1 MRFDV
6 LNLILGWTLVALTVP
21 LLFCVLVTGYL
32 DNWELALR
40 AFSIPAALSF
50 FIGLMMLRFGTKR
63 NTHMR
68 LRDREAFAAVA
79 LVWPLAV
86 FIGALPYW
94 LGGMFHGPFTEDS
107 EFLDIAR
114 GAVNSWFES
123 MSGFSTTGA
132 TVISTSMSPN
142 CLPSTPDCINTQPR
156 GLLFWRSLTQWFGGM
171 GIIMLGMMILSRVIG
186 GGMALARAELT
197 GPSLSR
203 LKPKLQETA
212 LALWGLYLAL
222 TLLEM
227 GLLKT
232 IGGMN
237 WFDSINHALTTMPT
251 GGFSTHDASIGHYQ
265 SYTVELIIILF
276 MFIGGI
282 NFTLLWFIREG
293 EFKKATQ
300 DEEFKNYIVYI
311 LTTFL
316 FITIALFAT
325 RDYSTP
331 DTFIDSLFHVVSI
344 GTSTGYTS
352 TDYMQWPVVTHLFL
366 FVLMIVGAS
375 AGSTSGGLKLL
386 RVNLAF
392 KVAMRELVRIAQ
404 PRKVQ
409 TVRMNGEV
417 VGNQQL
423 GLIVGMLFVWIGLFA
438 IASILLAFIAPD
450 ENFESILAL
459 VASSLG
465 NTGPTLGNY
474 GPTETWAGLNSGA
487 LLLTSILMWFGR
499 LELLTAVILLHP
511 HTWRSESRDQAPRGA
526 LTRLKRMI
534 SREPHEESEQ
544 GPLR

>member
-6 LNLILGWTLVALTVP
+6 LNLILGWTLVALTLP
-21 LLFCVLVTGYL
+21 LLFCVVITGYL
-32 DNWELALR
+32 DDWELALR
-40 AFSIPAALSF
+40 AFSIPAGLSL
-50 FIGLMMLRFGTKR
+50 FIGAMMLRFGTKR

-94 LGGMFHGPFTEDS
+94 LGGMFHGPFTDGS
-107 EFLDIAR
+107 DFLDIAR
-114 GAVNSWFES
+114 GAVNAWFES

-142 CLPSTPDCINTQPR
+142 CLPGMDCINSQPR
-156 GLLFWRSLTQWFGGM
+156 GLLLWRSLTQWFGGM

-212 LALWGLYLAL
+212 LALWGLYLVL
-222 TLLEM
+222 TLIEFV
-227 GLLKT
+227 LLWT
-232 IGGMN
+232 IGDMN

-251 GGFSTHDASIGHYQ
+251 GGFSTYDASIGHFD

-293 EFKKATQ
+293 QFKKATQ

-316 FITIALFAT
+316 FITIALLAT
-325 RDYSTP
+325 RDYSST
-331 DTFIDSLFHVVSI
+331 DAFIDSLFHVVSL

-386 RVNLAF
+386 RINLAF
-392 KVAMRELVRIAQ
+392 KVAMRELIRIAQ

-409 TVRMNGEV
+409 TIRMNGEV

-438 IASILLAFIAPD
+438 ISSILLAFISPGED
-450 ENFESILAL
+450 FESILAL

-465 NTGPTLGNY
+465 NTGPTIGNY

-487 LLLTSILMWFGR
+487 LILTSILMWFGR

-511 HTWRSESRDQAPRGA
+511 HTWRSESKDQAPRGA
-526 LTRLKRMI
+526 LARLKRMI

-544 GPLR
+544 GPLS

>member
-6 LNLILGWTLVALTVP
+6 LNLILGWTLVALTLP
-21 LLFCVLVTGYL
+21 LLFCVVITGYL
-32 DNWELALR
+32 DDWELALR
-40 AFSIPAALSF
+40 AFSIPAGLSL
-50 FIGLMMLRFGTKR
+50 FIGAMMLRFGTKR

-94 LGGMFHGPFTEDS
+94 LGGMFHGPFTEGSD
-107 EFLDIAR
+107 FLDIAR
-114 GAVNSWFES
+114 GAVNAWFES

-142 CLPSTPDCINTQPR
+142 CLPGMDCINSQPR
-156 GLLFWRSLTQWFGGM
+156 GLLLWRSLTQWFGGM

-212 LALWGLYLAL
+212 LALWGLYLVL
-222 TLLEM
+222 TLIEF
-227 GLLKT
+227 GLLWT
-232 IGGMN
+232 IGDMN

-251 GGFSTHDASIGHYQ
+251 GGFSTYDASIGHFD

-293 EFKKATQ
+293 QFKKATQ

-316 FITIALFAT
+316 FITIALLAT
-325 RDYSTP
+325 RDYSST
-331 DTFIDSLFHVVSI
+331 DAFIDSLFHVVSL

-386 RVNLAF
+386 RINLAF

-409 TVRMNGEV
+409 TIRMNGEV

-438 IASILLAFIAPD
+438 ISSILLAFISPGED
-450 ENFESILAL
+450 FESILAL

-465 NTGPTLGNY
+465 NTGPTIGNY

-487 LLLTSILMWFGR
+487 LILTSILMWFGR

-511 HTWRSESRDQAPRGA
+511 HTWRSESKDQAPRGA
-526 LTRLKRMI
+526 LARLKRMI

-544 GPLR
+544 GPLS

>member
-6 LNLILGWTLVALTVP
+6 LALILGWTLIALTIP
-21 LLFCVLVTGYL
+21 LVLCAVLTGFL
-32 DNWELALR
+32 DDWDLAIR
-40 AFSIPAALSF
+40 AFSVPAGLSLL
-50 FIGLMMLRFGTKR
+50 IGYLMLRFGTR
-63 NTHMR
+63 TNTHTR

-86 FIGALPYW
+86 FVGALPYW
-94 LGGMFHGPFTEDS
+94 LGGLFHGPFTDGS
-107 EFLDIAR
+107 DLADILR

-123 MSGFSTTGA
+123 MSGFTTTGA

-142 CLPSTPDCINTQPR
+142 CYPGMDCINSQPR
-156 GLLFWRSLTQWFGGM
+156 GLLLWRSLTQWFGGM

-212 LALWGLYLAL
+212 FALWSLYIAL
-222 TLLEM
+222 TILEF
-227 GLLKT
+227 GLLIT
-232 IGGMN
+232 IGDLG
-237 WFDSINHALTTMPT
+237 WFDSVNHALTTMPT
-251 GGFSTHDASIGHYQ
+251 GGFSTYDSSVGHFE

-293 EFKKATQ
+293 QFKKASQ
-300 DEEFKNYIVYI
+300 DEEFKNYLVYI
-311 LTTFL
+311 FTTFL
-316 FITIALFAT
+316 FITIALLVT
-325 RDYSTP
+325 RDYTTTDS
-331 DTFIDSLFHVVSI
+331 FIDSLFTVVSI

-352 TDYMQWPVVTHLFL
+352 TDYMQWPVFTHLLL
-366 FVLMIVGAS
+366 FVLMIVGAC
-375 AGSTSGGLKLL
+375 AGSTSGGLKLM
-386 RVNLAF
+386 RINLAF

-409 TVRMNGEV
+409 KIRLNNQV
-417 VGNQQL
+417 VGDQQI

-438 IASILLAFIAPD
+438 ISSIILSLMIPGED
-450 ENFESILAL
+450 FESILAL

-474 GPTETWAGLNSGA
+474 GPTQTWAGLNSGA
-487 LLLTSILMWFGR
+487 LIGTSILMWFGR

-511 HTWRSESRDQAPRGA
+511 HTWKSESKDQTNRGA
-526 LTRLKRMI
+526 LSRLRRMI
-534 SREPHEESEQ
+534 SREPIDESK
-544 GPLR
+544 

>member
-21 LLFCVLVTGYL
+21 LLLCVIATGYL

-40 AFSIPAALSF
+40 AFSIPAGLSL
-50 FIGLMMLRFGTKR
+50 FIGSMMLRFGTKR

-94 LGGMFHGPFTEDS
+94 LGGMFHGPFTDGS
-107 EFLDIAR
+107 SFADVAR
-114 GAVNSWFES
+114 GAVNAWFES

-142 CLPSTPDCINTQPR
+142 CLPGMDCINSQPR

-203 LKPKLQETA
+203 LRPKIQETA
-212 LALWGLYLAL
+212 LALWGLYLFL
-222 TLLEM
+222 TFVELF
-227 GLLKT
+227 LLKF

-237 WFDSINHALTTMPT
+237 WFDAINHALTTLPT
-251 GGFSTHDASIGHYQ
+251 GGFSTYDASVGHFD
-265 SYTVELIIILF
+265 SITVEVIIIAF
-276 MFIGGI
+276 MFIAGI
-282 NFTLLWFIREG
+282 NFTLLWFVREG
-293 EFKKATQ
+293 QLKKALR
-300 DEEFKNYIVYI
+300 DEEFRNYATYI
-311 LTTFL
+311 SVAFL
-316 FITIALFAT
+316 FIFISLILSGEFSSVDAFLDGLFQ
-325 RDYSTP
+325 
-331 DTFIDSLFHVVSI
+331 VVSLA
-344 GTSTGYTS
+344 TSTGYATA
-352 TDYMQWPVVTHLFL
+352 DYMLWPVVTHLVVFL
-366 FVLMIVGAS
+366 LMIIGAS
-375 AGSTSGGLKLL
+375 AGSTGGGLKLL
-386 RVNLAF
+386 RINLAF
-392 KVAMRELVRIAQ
+392 KVAMRELIRIAQ
-404 PRKVQ
+404 PRKVE
-409 TVRMNGEV
+409 TIRMNKQV
-417 VGNQQL
+417 VDDNQL
-423 GLIVGMLFVWIGLFA
+423 GLIIGMLFVWIGLFA
-438 IASILLAFIAPD
+438 VSSILLALLLPD
-450 ENFESILAL
+450 SNFESILSL

-465 NTGPTLGNY
+465 NTGPALGDY

-511 HTWRSESRDQAPRGA
+511 HTWRSESKDQAARGA
-526 LTRLKRMI
+526 LARLKRMI
-534 SREPHEESEQ
+534 SREPHDESEQ
-544 GPLR
+544 GPLG

>member
-6 LNLILGWTLVALTVP
+6 LALILGWTLIALTIP
-21 LLFCVLVTGYL
+21 LVLCAVLTGFL
-32 DNWELALR
+32 DDWDLAIR
-40 AFSIPAALSF
+40 AFSVPAGLSLL
-50 FIGLMMLRFGTKR
+50 IGYLMLRFGTR
-63 NTHMR
+63 TNTHTR

-86 FIGALPYW
+86 FVGALPYW
-94 LGGMFHGPFTEDS
+94 LGGLFHGPFTDGS
-107 EFLDIAR
+107 DLADILR

-123 MSGFSTTGA
+123 MSGFTTTGA

-142 CLPSTPDCINTQPR
+142 CYPGMDCINSQPR
-156 GLLFWRSLTQWFGGM
+156 GLLLWRSLTQWFGGM

-212 LALWGLYLAL
+212 FALWSLYIAL
-222 TLLEM
+222 TILEF
-227 GLLKT
+227 GLLIT
-232 IGGMN
+232 IGDLG
-237 WFDSINHALTTMPT
+237 WFDSVNHALTTMPT
-251 GGFSTHDASIGHYQ
+251 GGFSTYDSSVGHFD

-293 EFKKATQ
+293 QFKKASQ
-300 DEEFKNYIVYI
+300 DEEFKNYLVYI
-311 LTTFL
+311 FTTFL
-316 FITIALFAT
+316 FITIALLVT
-325 RDYSTP
+325 RDYTTTDS
-331 DTFIDSLFHVVSI
+331 FIDSLFTVVSI

-352 TDYMQWPVVTHLFL
+352 TDYMQWPVFTHLLL
-366 FVLMIVGAS
+366 FVLMIVGAC
-375 AGSTSGGLKLL
+375 AGSTSGGLKLM
-386 RVNLAF
+386 RINLAF

-409 TVRMNGEV
+409 KIRLNNQV
-417 VGNQQL
+417 VGDQQI

-438 IASILLAFIAPD
+438 ISSIILSLMIPGED
-450 ENFESILAL
+450 FESILAL

-474 GPTETWAGLNSGA
+474 GPTQTWAGLNSGA
-487 LLLTSILMWFGR
+487 LIGTSILMWFGR

-511 HTWRSESRDQAPRGA
+511 HTWKSESKDQTNRGA
-526 LTRLKRMI
+526 LSRLRRMI
-534 SREPHEESEQ
+534 SREPIDESK
-544 GPLR
+544 

>member
-6 LNLILGWTLVALTVP
+6 LNLILGWTLVALTLP
-21 LLFCVLVTGYL
+21 LLFCVVITGYL
-32 DNWELALR
+32 DDWELALR
-40 AFSIPAALSF
+40 AFSIPAGLSL
-50 FIGLMMLRFGTKR
+50 FIGAMMLRFGTKR

-94 LGGMFHGPFTEDS
+94 LGGMFHGPFTDGS
-107 EFLDIAR
+107 SFADVAR
-114 GAVNSWFES
+114 GAVNAWFES

-142 CLPSTPDCINTQPR
+142 CLPGMDCINSQPR
-156 GLLFWRSLTQWFGGM
+156 GLLFWRSLTQWFGGT

-212 LALWGLYLAL
+212 LALWGLYLVL
-222 TLLEM
+222 TLIEFV
-227 GLLKT
+227 LLWT
-232 IGGMN
+232 IGDMN

-251 GGFSTHDASIGHYQ
+251 GGFSTYDASIGHFD

-293 EFKKATQ
+293 QFKKATQ

-316 FITIALFAT
+316 FITIALLAT
-325 RDYSTP
+325 RDYSST
-331 DTFIDSLFHVVSI
+331 DAFIDSLFHVVSL

-386 RVNLAF
+386 RINLAF

-409 TVRMNGEV
+409 TIRMNGEV

-438 IASILLAFIAPD
+438 ISSILLAFISPGED
-450 ENFESILAL
+450 FESILAL

-465 NTGPTLGNY
+465 NTGPTIGNY

-487 LLLTSILMWFGR
+487 LILTSILMWFGR

-511 HTWRSESRDQAPRGA
+511 HTWRSESKDQAPRGA
-526 LTRLKRMI
+526 LARLKRMI

-544 GPLR
+544 GPLS

>member
-6 LNLILGWTLVALTVP
+6 LALILGWTLVALTIP
-21 LLFCVLVTGYL
+21 LVVCGILTGFLDDWDLAILAFSAPAASSLLIGYL
-32 DNWELALR
+32 
-40 AFSIPAALSF
+40 
-50 FIGLMMLRFGTKR
+50 MLRFGTRR
-63 NTHMR
+63 NTHTR

-86 FIGALPYW
+86 LVGALPYW
-94 LGGMFHGPFTEDS
+94 LGGVFHGPFTDGS
-107 EFLDIAR
+107 DLADILR

-123 MSGFSTTGA
+123 MSGFTTTGA
-132 TVISTSMSPN
+132 TVISTSMSPGCN
-142 CLPSTPDCINTQPR
+142 PGMDCINSQPR
-156 GLLFWRSLTQWFGGM
+156 GLLLWRSLTQWFGGM

-212 LALWGLYLAL
+212 LALWTLYLVL
-222 TLLEM
+222 TILEF
-227 GLLKT
+227 GLLIT
-232 IGGMN
+232 IGDLN
-237 WFDSINHALTTMPT
+237 WFDSLNHALTTMPT
-251 GGFSTHDASIGHYQ
+251 GGFSTYDGSVGHFD

-293 EFKKATQ
+293 QFKKASQ
-300 DEEFKNYIVYI
+300 DEEFKNYLVYI
-311 LTTFL
+311 FTTFL
-316 FITIALFAT
+316 FITIALLLT
-325 RDYSTP
+325 RDYTTTDS
-331 DTFIDSLFHVVSI
+331 FVDSLFQVVSI

-352 TDYMQWPVVTHLFL
+352 TDYMQWPVFTHLLL
-366 FVLMIVGAS
+366 FVLMIVGAC
-375 AGSTSGGLKLL
+375 AGSTSGGLKLM
-386 RVNLAF
+386 RINLAF
-392 KVAMRELVRIAQ
+392 KVAMRELIRIAQ

-409 TVRMNGEV
+409 TVRLNNQV
-417 VGNQQL
+417 VGDQQL

-438 IASILLAFIAPD
+438 ISSIILSLMIPGED
-450 ENFESILAL
+450 FESILAL

-487 LLLTSILMWFGR
+487 LIWTSILMWFGR

-511 HTWRSESRDQAPRGA
+511 HTWRSESKDQTNRGA
-526 LTRLKRMI
+526 LSRLKRMI
-534 SREPHEESEQ
+534 SRDPIEESK
-544 GPLR
+544 

>member
-21 LLFCVLVTGYL
+21 LLFCVVITGYL

-40 AFSIPAALSF
+40 AFSIPAGLSL
-50 FIGLMMLRFGTKR
+50 FIGSMMLRFGTKR

-94 LGGMFHGPFTEDS
+94 FGGVFHGPFTDGS
-107 EFLDIAR
+107 SFADVAR

-123 MSGFSTTGA
+123 MSGFTTTGA

-142 CLPSTPDCINTQPR
+142 CLPGMDCINTQPR
-156 GLLFWRSLTQWFGGM
+156 GLLLWRSLTQWFGGM

-222 TLLEM
+222 TVLEF
-227 GLLKT
+227 GLLLS
-232 IGGMN
+232 IGGMDL
-237 WFDSINHALTTMPT
+237 FDSINHALTTMPT
-251 GGFSTHDASIGHYQ
+251 GGFSTYDGSIGHFE
-265 SYTVELIIILF
+265 SYTIELIIILF
-276 MFIGGI
+276 MFVGGI

-293 EFKKATQ
+293 QFRKATQ
-300 DEEFKNYIVYI
+300 DEEFKNYLVYI

-316 FITIALFAT
+316 FITIALLAT
-325 RDYSTP
+325 RDYTTMDS
-331 DTFIDSLFHVVSI
+331 FIDSLFHVVSI

-409 TVRMNGEV
+409 TIRMNGEV

-438 IASILLAFIAPD
+438 IASILLAFIVPGED
-450 ENFESILAL
+450 FESILAL

-465 NTGPTLGNY
+465 NTGPTIGNY
-474 GPTETWAGLNSGA
+474 GPSNTWAGLNSGA

-511 HTWRSESRDQAPRGA
+511 HTWRSESKDQAPRGA
-526 LTRLKRMI
+526 LARLRRMI

-544 GPLR
+544 GPLG

>member
-1 MRFDV
+1 
-6 LNLILGWTLVALTVP
+6 
-21 LLFCVLVTGYL
+21 
-32 DNWELALR
+32 
-40 AFSIPAALSF
+40 
-50 FIGLMMLRFGTKR
+50 
-63 NTHMR
+63 
-68 LRDREAFAAVA
+68 
-79 LVWPLAV
+79 
-86 FIGALPYW
+86 
-94 LGGMFHGPFTEDS
+94 
-107 EFLDIAR
+107 
-114 GAVNSWFES
+114 
-123 MSGFSTTGA
+123 MSGFTTTGA

-142 CLPSTPDCINTQPR
+142 CLPGMDCINSQPR
-156 GLLFWRSLTQWFGGM
+156 GLLLWRSLTQWFGGM

-212 LALWGLYLAL
+212 LALWGLYFVL
-222 TLLEM
+222 TLIEFF
-227 GLLKT
+227 LLLT
-232 IGGMN
+232 IGDMN
-237 WFDSINHALTTMPT
+237 WFDSVNHALTTMPT
-251 GGFSTHDASIGHYQ
+251 GGFSTYDASIGHFD

-293 EFKKATQ
+293 QFKKATQ

-316 FITIALFAT
+316 FITIALLAT
-325 RDYSTP
+325 RDYSSK
-331 DTFIDSLFHVVSI
+331 DAFIDSLFHVVSL

-386 RVNLAF
+386 RINLAF

-409 TVRMNGEV
+409 TIRMNGKV

-438 IASILLAFIAPD
+438 ISSILLAFITPGED
-450 ENFESILAL
+450 FESILAL

-465 NTGPTLGNY
+465 NTGPTIGNY

-487 LLLTSILMWFGR
+487 LFLTSILMWFGR

-511 HTWRSESRDQAPRGA
+511 HTWRSESKDQAPRGA
-526 LTRLKRMI
+526 LARLKRMI
-534 SREPHEESEQ
+534 SREPHEDSEQ
-544 GPLR
+544 GPLS

>member
-6 LNLILGWTLVALTVP
+6 LALILGWTLVALTIP
-21 LLFCVLVTGYL
+21 LVVCGILTGFLDDWDLAILAFSAPAASSLLIGYL
-32 DNWELALR
+32 
-40 AFSIPAALSF
+40 
-50 FIGLMMLRFGTKR
+50 MLRFGTRR
-63 NTHMR
+63 NTHTR

-86 FIGALPYW
+86 LVGALPYW
-94 LGGMFHGPFTEDS
+94 FGGVFHGPFTDGS
-107 EFLDIAR
+107 DLADILR

-123 MSGFSTTGA
+123 MSGFTTTGA
-132 TVISTSMSPN
+132 TVISTSMSPGCN
-142 CLPSTPDCINTQPR
+142 PGMDCINSQPR
-156 GLLFWRSLTQWFGGM
+156 GLLLWRSLTQWFGGM

-212 LALWGLYLAL
+212 LALWTLYLVL
-222 TLLEM
+222 TILEF
-227 GLLKT
+227 GLLIT
-232 IGGMN
+232 IGDLN
-237 WFDSINHALTTMPT
+237 WFDSLNHALTTMPT
-251 GGFSTHDASIGHYQ
+251 GGFSTYDGSVGHFD

-293 EFKKATQ
+293 QFKKASQ
-300 DEEFKNYIVYI
+300 DEFQ
-311 LTTFL
+311 
-316 FITIALFAT
+316 
-325 RDYSTP
+325 
-331 DTFIDSLFHVVSI
+331 VVSI

-352 TDYMQWPVVTHLFL
+352 TDYMQWPVFTHLLL
-366 FVLMIVGAS
+366 FVLMIVGAC
-375 AGSTSGGLKLL
+375 AGSTSGGLKLM
-386 RVNLAF
+386 RINLAF
-392 KVAMRELVRIAQ
+392 KVAMRELIRIAQ

-409 TVRMNGEV
+409 TVRLNNQV
-417 VGNQQL
+417 VGDQQL

-438 IASILLAFIAPD
+438 ISSIILSLMIPGED
-450 ENFESILAL
+450 FESILAL

-487 LLLTSILMWFGR
+487 LIWTSILMWFGR

-511 HTWRSESRDQAPRGA
+511 HTWRSESKDQTNRGA
-526 LTRLKRMI
+526 LSRLKRMI
-534 SREPHEESEQ
+534 SRDPIEESK
-544 GPLR
+544 

>member
-6 LNLILGWTLVALTVP
+6 LALILGWTLVALTIP
-21 LLFCVLVTGYL
+21 LVVCGILTGFLDDWDLAILAFSAPAASSLLIGYL
-32 DNWELALR
+32 
-40 AFSIPAALSF
+40 
-50 FIGLMMLRFGTKR
+50 MLRFGTRR
-63 NTHMR
+63 NTHTR

-86 FIGALPYW
+86 LVGALPYW
-94 LGGMFHGPFTEDS
+94 FGGVFHGPFTDGS
-107 EFLDIAR
+107 DLADILR

-123 MSGFSTTGA
+123 MSGFTTTGA
-132 TVISTSMSPN
+132 TVISTSMSPGCN
-142 CLPSTPDCINTQPR
+142 PGMDCINSQPR
-156 GLLFWRSLTQWFGGM
+156 GLLLWRSLTQWFGGM

-212 LALWGLYLAL
+212 LALWTLYLVL
-222 TLLEM
+222 TILEF
-227 GLLKT
+227 GLLIT
-232 IGGMN
+232 IGDLN
-237 WFDSINHALTTMPT
+237 WFDSLNHALTTMPT
-251 GGFSTHDASIGHYQ
+251 GGFSTYDGSVGHFD

-293 EFKKATQ
+293 QFKKASQ
-300 DEEFKNYIVYI
+300 DEEFKNYLVYI
-311 LTTFL
+311 FTTFL
-316 FITIALFAT
+316 FITIALLLT
-325 RDYSTP
+325 RDYTTTDS
-331 DTFIDSLFHVVSI
+331 FIDSLFQVVSI

-352 TDYMQWPVVTHLFL
+352 TDYMQWPVFTHLLL
-366 FVLMIVGAS
+366 FVLMIVGAC
-375 AGSTSGGLKLL
+375 AGSTSGGLKLM
-386 RVNLAF
+386 RINLAF
-392 KVAMRELVRIAQ
+392 KVAMRELIRIAQ

-409 TVRMNGEV
+409 TVRLNNQV
-417 VGNQQL
+417 VGDQQL

-438 IASILLAFIAPD
+438 ISSIILSLMIPEGD
-450 ENFESILAL
+450 FESILAL

-487 LLLTSILMWFGR
+487 LIWTSILMWFGR

-511 HTWRSESRDQAPRGA
+511 HTWRSESKDQTNRGA
-526 LTRLKRMI
+526 LSRLKRMI
-534 SREPHEESEQ
+534 SRDPIEESK
-544 GPLR
+544 

>member
-6 LNLILGWTLVALTVP
+6 LALILGWTLVALTIP
-21 LLFCVLVTGYL
+21 LVLCAVITGFL
-32 DNWELALR
+32 DDWDLAIR
-40 AFSIPAALSF
+40 AFSLPAGLSL
-50 FIGLMMLRFGTKR
+50 FIGFIMLRFGTRR
-63 NTHMR
+63 NTHTR

-86 FIGALPYW
+86 FVGAFPYW
-94 LGGMFHGPFTEDS
+94 LGGVFHGPFTEGSD
-107 EFLDIAR
+107 LADILR

-123 MSGFSTTGA
+123 MSGFTTTGA
-132 TVISTSMSPN
+132 TVISTSMSPS
-142 CLPSTPDCINTQPR
+142 CYPGMDCINSQPR
-156 GLLFWRSLTQWFGGM
+156 GLLLWRSLTQWFGGM

-212 LALWGLYLAL
+212 LALWTLYLVL
-222 TLLEM
+222 TILEF
-227 GLLKT
+227 GLLMT
-232 IGGMN
+232 IGKMD

-251 GGFSTHDASIGHYQ
+251 GGFSTYDASVGHFE
-265 SYTVELIIILF
+265 SYTVELIIIFF

-293 EFKKATQ
+293 QFKKATQ
-300 DEEFKNYIVYI
+300 DEEFKNYLVYI

-316 FITIALFAT
+316 FITIALLVT
-325 RDYSTP
+325 RDYTTADS
-331 DTFIDSLFHVVSI
+331 FVDSLFHVVSI

-352 TDYMQWPVVTHLFL
+352 TDYMQWPVFTHLLL
-366 FVLMIVGAS
+366 FVLMIIGAC
-375 AGSTSGGLKLL
+375 AGSTSGGLKLM

-392 KVAMRELVRIAQ
+392 KVAMRELIRIAQ

-409 TVRMNGEV
+409 KIRMNDQV
-417 VGNQQL
+417 VGDQQL

-438 IASILLAFIAPD
+438 ISSIILALVIPGED
-450 ENFESILAL
+450 FESILAF

-465 NTGPTLGNY
+465 NTGPALGNY

-487 LLLTSILMWFGR
+487 LIWTSILMWFGR

-511 HTWRSESRDQAPRGA
+511 HTWRSESKDQTNRGA
-526 LTRLKRMI
+526 LARLRRMI
-534 SREPHEESEQ
+534 SREPIEESK
-544 GPLR
+544 

>member
-6 LNLILGWTLVALTVP
+6 LNLILGWTLVALTLP
-21 LLFCVLVTGYL
+21 LLFCVVITGYL

-40 AFSIPAALSF
+40 AFSIPAGLSL
-50 FIGLMMLRFGTKR
+50 FIGAMMLRFGTKR

-94 LGGMFHGPFTEDS
+94 LGGMFHGPFTEGSD
-107 EFLDIAR
+107 FLDIAR
-114 GAVNSWFES
+114 GAVNAWFES

-142 CLPSTPDCINTQPR
+142 CLPGMDCINSQPR
-156 GLLFWRSLTQWFGGM
+156 GLLLWRSLTQWFGGM

-212 LALWGLYLAL
+212 LALWGLYLVL
-222 TLLEM
+222 TLIEFV
-227 GLLKT
+227 LLWT
-232 IGGMN
+232 IGDMN

-251 GGFSTHDASIGHYQ
+251 GGFSTYDASIGHFD

-293 EFKKATQ
+293 QFKKATR
-300 DEEFKNYIVYI
+300 DEEFKNYVVYI

-316 FITIALFAT
+316 FITIALLAT
-325 RDYSTP
+325 RDYSST
-331 DTFIDSLFHVVSI
+331 DAFIDSLFQVVSL

-386 RVNLAF
+386 RINLAF

-409 TVRMNGEV
+409 TIRMNGEV

-438 IASILLAFIAPD
+438 ISSILLAFISPGED
-450 ENFESILAL
+450 FESILAL

-465 NTGPTLGNY
+465 NTGPTIGNY

-511 HTWRSESRDQAPRGA
+511 HTWRSESKDQAPRGA
-526 LTRLKRMI
+526 LARLKRMI

-544 GPLR
+544 GPLS

>member
-6 LNLILGWTLVALTVP
+6 LYLILGWTLVALTLP
-21 LLFCVLVTGYL
+21 LLFCFIVTGYL
-32 DNWELALR
+32 DDWDLALR
-40 AFSIPAALSF
+40 AFSIPAGMSL
-50 FIGLMMLRFGTKR
+50 FIGAIMLRFGTKR

-94 LGGMFHGPFTEDS
+94 FGGMFHGPFTDGS
-107 EFLDIAR
+107 DFLDIAR

-142 CLPSTPDCINTQPR
+142 CLPGMDCINSQPR
-156 GLLFWRSLTQWFGGM
+156 GLLLWRSLTQWFGGM

-212 LALWGLYLAL
+212 LALWGLYAVL
-222 TLLEM
+222 TLIEFF
-227 GLLKT
+227 LLMT
-232 IGGMN
+232 IGDMN

-251 GGFSTHDASIGHYQ
+251 GGFSTYDASIGHFD

-293 EFKKATQ
+293 QFKKATQ

-311 LTTFL
+311 FTTFL
-316 FITIALFAT
+316 FITIALLAT
-325 RDYSTP
+325 RDYSSK
-331 DTFIDSLFHVVSI
+331 DAFIDSLFHVVSL

-386 RVNLAF
+386 RINLAF

-409 TVRMNGEV
+409 TIRMNGEV

-438 IASILLAFIAPD
+438 ISSILLAFITPSED
-450 ENFESILAL
+450 FESILAL

-465 NTGPTLGNY
+465 NTGPTIGNY

-511 HTWRSESRDQAPRGA
+511 HTWRSESKDQAPRGA
-526 LTRLKRMI
+526 LARLKRMI
-534 SREPHEESEQ
+534 SREPHDESEQ
-544 GPLR
+544 GPLS

>member
-6 LNLILGWTLVALTVP
+6 LSLILGWTLIAISIP
-21 LLFCVLVTGYL
+21 LFLCSLITIWL
-32 DNWELALR
+32 DDFEMALR
-40 AFSIPAALSF
+40 AFLLPIILSPT
-50 FIGLMMLRFGTKR
+50 IGLLMLKFGTR
-63 NTHMR
+63 SDTPER

-94 LGGMFHGPFTEDS
+94 LGGMFHGPFTDGS
-107 EFLDIAR
+107 DFADVAR
-114 GAVNSWFES
+114 GADNAWFES

-142 CLPSTPDCINTQPR
+142 CSPGMDCINSQAR

-222 TLLEM
+222 TLLEF
-227 GLLKT
+227 GLLMS
-232 IGGMN
+232 IGGMD

-251 GGFSTHDASIGHYQ
+251 GGFSTYDASIGHFE

-293 EFKKATQ
+293 QFRKATQ
-300 DEEFKNYIVYI
+300 DEEFKNYVIYI

-316 FITIALFAT
+316 FITIALLAT
-325 RDYSTP
+325 RDYTTTDS
-331 DTFIDSLFHVVSI
+331 FIDSLFHVVSL

-386 RVNLAF
+386 RINLAF

-409 TVRMNGEV
+409 TIRMNGEV

-423 GLIVGMLFVWIGLFA
+423 GLIIGMLFVWIGLFA
-438 IASILLAFIAPD
+438 ISSILLAFIVPGED
-450 ENFESILAL
+450 FESIMAL

-465 NTGPTLGNY
+465 NTGPTIGNY

-511 HTWRSESRDQAPRGA
+511 HTWRSESKDQAPRGA

-534 SREPHEESEQ
+534 SREPHEDSEQ
-544 GPLR
+544 GPLS

>member
-21 LLFCVLVTGYL
+21 LLFCVVITGYL

-40 AFSIPAALSF
+40 AFSIPAGLSL
-50 FIGLMMLRFGTKR
+50 FIGSMMLRFGTKR
-63 NTHMR
+63 NTNMR

-94 LGGMFHGPFTEDS
+94 FGGVFHGPFTDGS
-107 EFLDIAR
+107 SFADVAR

-123 MSGFSTTGA
+123 MSGFTTTGA

-142 CLPSTPDCINTQPR
+142 CLPGMDCINTQPR
-156 GLLFWRSLTQWFGGM
+156 GLLLWRSLTQWFGGM

-222 TLLEM
+222 TVLEF
-227 GLLKT
+227 GLLLS
-232 IGGMN
+232 IGGMDL
-237 WFDSINHALTTMPT
+237 FDSINHALTTMPT
-251 GGFSTHDASIGHYQ
+251 GGFSTYDGSIGHFE
-265 SYTVELIIILF
+265 SYTIELIIILF

-293 EFKKATQ
+293 QFRKATQ
-300 DEEFKNYIVYI
+300 DEEFKNYLVYI

-316 FITIALFAT
+316 FITIALLAT
-325 RDYSTP
+325 RDYTTVDS
-331 DTFIDSLFHVVSI
+331 FIDSLFHVVSI

-409 TVRMNGEV
+409 TIRMNGEV

-438 IASILLAFIAPD
+438 IASILLAFIVPGED
-450 ENFESILAL
+450 FESILAL

-465 NTGPTLGNY
+465 NTGPTIGNY
-474 GPTETWAGLNSGA
+474 GPSNTWAGLNSGA

-511 HTWRSESRDQAPRGA
+511 HTWRSESKDQAPRGA
-526 LTRLKRMI
+526 LARLRRMI

-544 GPLR
+544 GPLG

>member
-6 LNLILGWTLVALTVP
+6 LYLILGWTLVALTLP
-21 LLFCVLVTGYL
+21 LLFCVIVTGYL
-32 DNWELALR
+32 DDWELAFR
-40 AFSIPAALSF
+40 AFSIPAGLSL
-50 FIGLMMLRFGTKR
+50 FIGAIMLRFGTKR

-94 LGGMFHGPFTEDS
+94 LGGMFHGPFTDGS
-107 EFLDIAR
+107 DFLDIAR
-114 GAVNSWFES
+114 GAVNAWFES

-142 CLPSTPDCINTQPR
+142 CLPGMDCINSQPR
-156 GLLFWRSLTQWFGGM
+156 GLLLWRSLTQWFGGM

-222 TLLEM
+222 TLIEFV
-227 GLLKT
+227 LLWT
-232 IGGMN
+232 IGDMN

-251 GGFSTHDASIGHYQ
+251 GGFSTYDASIGHFD

-293 EFKKATQ
+293 QFKKATQ

-316 FITIALFAT
+316 FITIALLAT
-325 RDYSTP
+325 RDYSSK
-331 DTFIDSLFHVVSI
+331 DAFIDSLFHVVSL

-386 RVNLAF
+386 RINLAF

-409 TVRMNGEV
+409 TIRMNGEV

-438 IASILLAFIAPD
+438 ISSILLAFITPAED
-450 ENFESILAL
+450 FESILAL

-465 NTGPTLGNY
+465 NTGPTIGNY

-511 HTWRSESRDQAPRGA
+511 HTWRSESKDQAPRGA
-526 LTRLKRMI
+526 LARLKRMI
-534 SREPHEESEQ
+534 SREPHEDSEQ
-544 GPLR
+544 GPLS

>member
-6 LNLILGWTLVALTVP
+6 LNLILGWTLVALTIP
-21 LLFCVLVTGYL
+21 LLFCVVATGYM
-32 DNWELALR
+32 DDWELAFR
-40 AFSIPAALSF
+40 AFSIPAGLSL
-50 FIGLMMLRFGTKR
+50 FIGAMMLRFGTKR

-94 LGGMFHGPFTEDS
+94 LGGMFHGPFTEGSD
-107 EFLDIAR
+107 FADIAR
-114 GAVNSWFES
+114 GAVNAWFES

-142 CLPSTPDCINTQPR
+142 CSPGMDCINSQAR

-222 TLLEM
+222 TLLEF
-227 GLLKT
+227 GLLMS
-232 IGGMN
+232 IGGMD

-251 GGFSTHDASIGHYQ
+251 GGFSTYDASIGHFE

-293 EFKKATQ
+293 QFRKATQ
-300 DEEFKNYIVYI
+300 DEEFKNYVVYI

-316 FITIALFAT
+316 FITIALLAT
-325 RDYSTP
+325 RDYTTTDS
-331 DTFIDSLFHVVSI
+331 FIDSLFHVVSL
-344 GTSTGYTS
+344 GTSTGYSS

-386 RVNLAF
+386 RINLAF

-409 TVRMNGEV
+409 TIRMNGEV

-423 GLIVGMLFVWIGLFA
+423 GLIIGMLFVWIGLFA
-438 IASILLAFIAPD
+438 ISSILLAFIVPGED
-450 ENFESILAL
+450 FESILAL

-465 NTGPTLGNY
+465 NTGPTIGNY
-474 GPTETWAGLNSGA
+474 GPSETWAGLNSGA

-511 HTWRSESRDQAPRGA
+511 HTWRSESKDQAPRSA

-534 SREPHEESEQ
+534 SREPHEDSEQ
-544 GPLR
+544 GPLS

>member
-6 LNLILGWTLVALTVP
+6 LYLILGWTLVALTLP
-21 LLFCVLVTGYL
+21 LLFCFIVTGYL
-32 DNWELALR
+32 DDWDLALR
-40 AFSIPAALSF
+40 AFSIPAGMSL
-50 FIGLMMLRFGTKR
+50 FIGAIMLRFGTKR

-94 LGGMFHGPFTEDS
+94 FGGMFHGPFTDGS
-107 EFLDIAR
+107 DFLDIAR

-142 CLPSTPDCINTQPR
+142 CLPGMDCINSQPR
-156 GLLFWRSLTQWFGGM
+156 GLLLWRSLTQWFGGM

-212 LALWGLYLAL
+212 LALWGLYAVL
-222 TLLEM
+222 TLIEFF
-227 GLLKT
+227 LLMT
-232 IGGMN
+232 IGDMN

-251 GGFSTHDASIGHYQ
+251 GGFSTYDASIGHFD

-293 EFKKATQ
+293 QFKKATQ

-316 FITIALFAT
+316 FITIALLAT
-325 RDYSTP
+325 RDYSSK
-331 DTFIDSLFHVVSI
+331 DAFIDSLFHVVSL

-366 FVLMIVGAS
+366 FVLMIIGAS

-386 RVNLAF
+386 RINLAF

-409 TVRMNGEV
+409 TIRMNGEV

-438 IASILLAFIAPD
+438 ISSILLAFITPSED
-450 ENFESILAL
+450 FESILAL

-465 NTGPTLGNY
+465 NTGPTIGNY

-511 HTWRSESRDQAPRGA
+511 HTWRSESKDQAPRGA
-526 LTRLKRMI
+526 LARLKRMI
-534 SREPHEESEQ
+534 SREPHDESEQ
-544 GPLR
+544 GPLS

>member
-6 LNLILGWTLVALTVP
+6 LYLILGWTLVALTIP
-21 LLFCVLVTGYL
+21 LLFCFIVTGYL
-32 DNWELALR
+32 DDWDLALR
-40 AFSIPAALSF
+40 AFSIPAGMSL
-50 FIGLMMLRFGTKR
+50 FIGAIMLRFGTKR

-94 LGGMFHGPFTEDS
+94 FGGMFHGPFTDGS
-107 EFLDIAR
+107 DFLDIAR

-142 CLPSTPDCINTQPR
+142 CLPGMDCINSQPR
-156 GLLFWRSLTQWFGGM
+156 GLLLWRSLTQWFGGM

-212 LALWGLYLAL
+212 LALWGLYAVL
-222 TLLEM
+222 TLIEFF
-227 GLLKT
+227 LLMT
-232 IGGMN
+232 IGDMN

-251 GGFSTHDASIGHYQ
+251 GGFSTYDASIGHFD

-293 EFKKATQ
+293 QFKKATQ

-311 LTTFL
+311 FTTFL
-316 FITIALFAT
+316 FITIALLAT
-325 RDYSTP
+325 RDYSSK
-331 DTFIDSLFHVVSI
+331 DAFIDSLFHVVSL

-386 RVNLAF
+386 RINLAF

-409 TVRMNGEV
+409 TIRMNGEV

-438 IASILLAFIAPD
+438 ISSILLAFITPSED
-450 ENFESILAL
+450 FESILAL

-465 NTGPTLGNY
+465 NTGPTIGNY

-511 HTWRSESRDQAPRGA
+511 HTWRSESKDQAPRGA
-526 LTRLKRMI
+526 LARLKRMI
-534 SREPHEESEQ
+534 SREPHDESEQ
-544 GPLR
+544 GPLS

>member
-6 LNLILGWTLVALTVP
+6 LNLILGWTLVALTLP
-21 LLFCVLVTGYL
+21 LLFCVAITGYL
-32 DNWELALR
+32 DDWELALR
-40 AFSIPAALSF
+40 AFSIPAGLSL
-50 FIGLMMLRFGTKR
+50 FIGAMMLRFGTKR

-94 LGGMFHGPFTEDS
+94 FGGMFHGPFTEGSD
-107 EFLDIAR
+107 FLDIAR
-114 GAVNSWFES
+114 GAVNAWFES

-142 CLPSTPDCINTQPR
+142 CLPGMDCINSQPR
-156 GLLFWRSLTQWFGGM
+156 GLLLWRSLTQWFGGM

-212 LALWGLYLAL
+212 LALWGLYLVL
-222 TLLEM
+222 TLIEFA
-227 GLLKT
+227 LLWT
-232 IGGMN
+232 IGDMN

-251 GGFSTHDASIGHYQ
+251 GGFSTYDASIGHFD

-293 EFKKATQ
+293 QFKKATQ

-316 FITIALFAT
+316 FITIALLAT
-325 RDYSTP
+325 RDYSST
-331 DTFIDSLFHVVSI
+331 DAFVDSLFHVVSL

-386 RVNLAF
+386 RINLAF

-409 TVRMNGEV
+409 TIRMNGEV

-438 IASILLAFIAPD
+438 ISSILLAFISPGED
-450 ENFESILAL
+450 FESILAL

-465 NTGPTLGNY
+465 NTGPTIGNY

-487 LLLTSILMWFGR
+487 LILTSILMWFGR

-511 HTWRSESRDQAPRGA
+511 HTWRSESKDQAPRGA
-526 LTRLKRMI
+526 LARLKRMI

-544 GPLR
+544 GPLS

>member
-6 LNLILGWTLVALTVP
+6 LYLILGWTLVALTLP
-21 LLFCVLVTGYL
+21 LLFCVIVTGYL
-32 DNWELALR
+32 DDWELAFR
-40 AFSIPAALSF
+40 AFSIPAGLSL
-50 FIGLMMLRFGTKR
+50 FIGAIMLRFGTKR

-94 LGGMFHGPFTEDS
+94 LGGMFHGPFTEGSD
-107 EFLDIAR
+107 FLDIAR
-114 GAVNSWFES
+114 GAVNAWFES

-142 CLPSTPDCINTQPR
+142 CLPGMDCINSQPR
-156 GLLFWRSLTQWFGGM
+156 GLLLWRSLTQWFGGM

-222 TLLEM
+222 TLIEFV
-227 GLLKT
+227 LLWT
-232 IGGMN
+232 IGDMN

-251 GGFSTHDASIGHYQ
+251 GGFSTYDASIGHFD

-293 EFKKATQ
+293 QFKKATQ
-300 DEEFKNYIVYI
+300 DEEFKNYVVYI

-316 FITIALFAT
+316 FITIALLAT
-325 RDYSTP
+325 RDYSSK
-331 DTFIDSLFHVVSI
+331 DAFIDSLFHVVSL

-386 RVNLAF
+386 RINLAF

-409 TVRMNGEV
+409 TIRMNGEV

-438 IASILLAFIAPD
+438 ISSILLAFITPAED
-450 ENFESILAL
+450 FESILAL

-465 NTGPTLGNY
+465 NTGPTIGNY

-511 HTWRSESRDQAPRGA
+511 HTWRSESKDQAPRGA
-526 LTRLKRMI
+526 LARLKRMI
-534 SREPHEESEQ
+534 SREPHEDSEQ
-544 GPLR
+544 GPLS